1 MLMVFKCIYMCIISK
16 SLIPSILYYTC
27 IQLKTLKSN
36 CDFAVLILLHLFN
49 WKYSDLARILKDFCC
64 NRLRC
69 KKNWQRCSQKFGIIK
84 GKLLEIDRSIALN
97 YNFLKF
103 LIRFPTPGK

>member
-36 CDFAVLILLHLFN
+36 CDFAVLILLNLFN

-69 KKNWQRCSQKFGIIK
+69 KKIDNAVVKNLVLLKVNCL
-84 GKLLEIDRSIALN
+84 KLTDLLH
-97 YNFLKF
+97 
-103 LIRFPTPGK
+103 